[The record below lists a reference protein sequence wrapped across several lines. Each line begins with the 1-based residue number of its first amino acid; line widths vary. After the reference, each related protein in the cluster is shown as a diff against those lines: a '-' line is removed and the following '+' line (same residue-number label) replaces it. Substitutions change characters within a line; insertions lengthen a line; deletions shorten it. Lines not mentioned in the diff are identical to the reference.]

1 MLKAAL
7 RRAVQS
13 WMALLRQPGF
23 WEWLFG
29 ILLLAVFFGL
39 LLAFAVSRHDAYLR
53 LKPLICTEDLSD
65 RQFFTVAMASPIS
78 ILLMLASVGELWV
91 QLESRRAGIRMRW
104 FHILLFFGLA
114 LGLAIL
120 VLFALGC

>member
-13 WMALLRQPGF
+13 WTALLGQPGF

-29 ILLLAVFFGL
+29 ILLLAAFSGL
-39 LLAFAVSRHDAYLR
+39 LLVFAVSRHDAYLR
-53 LKPLICTEDLSD
+53 LKPLICTEGLSD
-65 RQFFTVAMASPIS
+65 RQFFIVAMASPIS
-78 ILLMLASVGELWV
+78 ILLMLASVGELWI
-91 QLESRRAGIRMRW
+91 QLERRRAGSRMNW
-104 FHILLFFGLA
+104 FHILLFFALASGL
-114 LGLAIL
+114 GWL